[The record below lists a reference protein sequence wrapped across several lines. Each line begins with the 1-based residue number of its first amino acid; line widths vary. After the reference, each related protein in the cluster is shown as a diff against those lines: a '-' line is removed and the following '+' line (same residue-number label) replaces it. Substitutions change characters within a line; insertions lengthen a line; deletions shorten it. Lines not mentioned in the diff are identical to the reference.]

1 MPSVFSSIV
10 KGDIPC
16 YKVAENDDFFAF
28 LDINHVAKG
37 HTLVIP
43 KREVDYIFDLSDEET
58 AAINIFAKKIAK
70 AIGKSVECKRVG
82 SCVMGMEVPHA
93 HIHLIPLNSEG
104 DMNFAKSKLKLEP
117 QEMNKIAETIA
128 SNIE

>member
-1 MPSVFSSIV
+1 MCSS
-10 KGDIPC
+10 
-16 YKVAENDDFFAF
+16 
-28 LDINHVAKG
+28 
-37 HTLVIP
+37 
-43 KREVDYIFDLSDEET
+43 DL
-58 AAINIFAKKIAK
+58 
-70 AIGKSVECKRVG
+70 
-82 SCVMGMEVPHA
+82 VMGMEVPHA